1 MSAPSSP
8 PSSPPTW
15 LLATR
20 RRNGYSGMRIS
31 DAERAE
37 VADLLSRHYGDGR
50 LDQAEFNQRLDQ
62 AMRAKT
68 YADLGGL
75 FADLP
80 RTEEEAMEGP
90 KFQSRRG
97 GGRSALGTLL
107 LAVLIVIVAFSA
119 LGMVGHILTFTLTPL
134 VWLAVI
140 AAVAY
145 AVLRRRG
152 RS

>member
-1 MSAPSSP
+1 MTAPSSP
-8 PSSPPTW
+8 PPW

-20 RRNGYSGMRIS
+20 RRNSYSGMRIS
-31 DAERAE
+31 DAERAD

-80 RTEEEAMEGP
+80 RTEEEAVEGP
-90 KFQSRRG
+90 KFQGRRH
-97 GGRSALGTLL
+97 GRSPLGTLV
-107 LAVLIVIVAFSA
+107 LAVIVAIVA
-119 LGMVGHILTFTLTPL
+119 ITIIGHVLTFSFGPL
-134 VWLAVI
+134 LWLAILAVI
-140 AAVAY
+140 AY
-145 AVLRRRG
+145 AILHHRR
-152 RS
+152 S